1 MAPTMADRLR
11 ARDAERFVGRTAE
24 LAVFDTLFVDDPPA
38 SVVHVHGPGGIGKSA
53 LLRQVERLGA
63 ERGWSPWRIDGRELP
78 PIPGALE
85 EIVSAAQ
92 VEERPLLL
100 LDTYERISGLDGAL
114 RTRLLPA
121 LPARAIVV
129 VAGRERP
136 APEWFQD
143 GWEHVTRALPLGPF
157 SPAEGRAFVEA
168 HVRVDEATAAELVRW
183 SDGSPLALGL
193 ASAIAQREGRW
204 DARLLDD
211 NPELV
216 EALVGRLVLARGFG
230 ADAPTQ
236 RHDDVTAVAAI
247 ARVTTASMLA
257 DVLPGIAPNG
267 AQAWLRAQTIAE
279 PVGDGIAMHELVR
292 RALRAQL
299 RAQRPDRER
308 ELRRRIADHLHHH
321 AIAGEAR
328 LVIDLA
334 ELVEDPALRWGFG
347 ADAARLL
354 RPDGL
359 RPGELDDPP
368 ERVRGRAGETWWAAT
383 RALAAAAPEHFV
395 VARDHH
401 DELQGLAIAATPRG
415 ASPAALADPFLGRW
429 IAHARDH
436 VPDGNALIWRD
447 ALDLT
452 ADEEGDLASRVL
464 AVINTATILR
474 SGLPNPRCFYL
485 PISPVNT
492 ASVAFARQAG
502 ARKIEGLDV
511 LVGSVVHECHVIDHG
526 PGGVLG
532 GLRATIYAELG
543 LPRPKAD
550 EPGPA
555 GLAPAVTEADVRQA
569 LRDIDRPS
577 ELMASPLAV
586 LVETTADEATTV
598 ATAVRELLLGAIA
611 EAFGAGRDEALL
623 RDVALGAY
631 NNPGTTHEDVAFAL
645 HVSRATYFRRL
656 RQANERVCDYVLAAA
671 TARAASTG

>member
-1 MAPTMADRLR
+1 MADRLR

-24 LAVFDTLFVDDPPA
+24 LAVFDTLFVEDPPA

-85 EIVSAAQ
+85 EILSAAQ
-92 VEERPLLL
+92 AEERPLLL
-100 LDTYERISGLDGAL
+100 FDTYERIAGLDGAL

-136 APEWFQD
+136 AAEWFQD
-143 GWEHVTRALPLGPF
+143 GWEHVTRALPLVPF
-157 SPAEGRAFVEA
+157 SVAEGRAFVDA
-168 HVRVDEATAAELVRW
+168 HARVDEATATALVRW

-204 DARLLDD
+204 DAQLLDA

-216 EALVGRLVLARGFG
+216 EALVARLVLIKGFG
-230 ADAPTQ
+230 ADAPAQ
-236 RHDDVTAVAAI
+236 RHDDVTAVATI

-257 DVLPGIAPNG
+257 DVLPGVAPNG
-267 AQAWLRAQTIAE
+267 AQAWLRAQAIAE

-299 RAQRPDRER
+299 RTQRPERER

-321 AIAGEAR
+321 AIASETR

-334 ELVEDPALRWGFG
+334 ELIEDPALRWGFG
-347 ADAARLL
+347 ADAAGLL

-368 ERVRGRAGETWWAAT
+368 EHVRDRAGETWWTAT

-395 VARDHH
+395 VARDQH

-415 ASPAALADPFLGRW
+415 ASPATLADPFLGRW

-436 VPDGNALIWRD
+436 VPDGNALVWRD

-474 SGLPNPRCFYL
+474 CGLPNPRCFYL

-502 ARKIEGLDV
+502 ARKVDGLDV

-532 GLRATIYAELG
+532 GMRATIYAELG
-543 LPRPKAD
+543 LPRPAAG
-550 EPGPA
+550 EAAPA
-555 GLAPAVTEADVRQA
+555 GLVAAVTEADVRQA

-577 ELMASPLAV
+577 ELMTSPLAG
-586 LVETTADEATTV
+586 LVDATPAEATT
-598 ATAVRELLLGAIA
+598 TASSVRALLLGAIA
-611 EAFGAGRDEALL
+611 EAFGTGRDEALL
-623 RDVALGAY
+623 REVALGAY
-631 NNPGTTHEDVAFAL
+631 DNPGRTHEDVAFAL

-656 RQANERVCDYVLAAA
+656 RQANERICDYVLAAA
-671 TARAASTG
+671 TARTASTG